1 MAMSNA
7 KFLKNMLEI
16 NEADKKEYPR
26 RKPLLTKAVE
36 DGIKSVLDEAKK
48 YDNDEEF
55 INVLF
60 NRALIANPPIAENK

>member
-7 KFLKNMLEI
+7 KFLKNMLDF
-16 NEADKKEYPR
+16 NEAYKKENPR
-26 RKPLLTKAVE
+26 KKPLLTKAVE

-55 INVLF
+55 TNVLF